1 LRRSGT
7 PKTSPENQNNQV
19 GASGVSGVLND
30 AVVKGIIGNAA
41 FYLFILATFVLLKA
55 MGVTDRLWQALLARI
70 GG

>member
-1 LRRSGT
+1 M
-7 PKTSPENQNNQV
+7 
-19 GASGVSGVLND
+19 SGVLND